1 MKKASLLFLSL
12 MLVLHSSAADVVHLR
27 WGKGG
32 VSVKPKRV
40 EGLAVACEGG
50 YVTIEN
56 SDTLRELRLVLSGES
71 HDGGLVYVGSH
82 KVSFLLSGLRLESG
96 HGSPLDIRC
105 GKRVAIRLKE
115 GSENVLG
122 DSPDTLRRGVIRTK
136 GHLELSGGGSLTIN
150 ARGGHGIRAKEYV
163 LLKRS
168 LGSLTINATGDGCKG
183 IRTKGDFIMRG
194 GEVRICTSGSY
205 LASDTTPEGLN
216 LHSRG
221 FSEAVPSDTPM
232 PFDVGEEEWED
243 DYDDFYDEYGEDFAI
258 DDDMPMGPPFP
269 MPMPD
274 SAFIG
279 RLKAFLGEDSTLV
292 DNFFQMGAGMPMPD
306 ERLMQRLGEF
316 CEAEGFMPGGP
327 MGGGPMRPQYNG
339 TAKGIKAQ
347 GKILVEGGTLEVST
361 ATPGAEGLE
370 GKQGV
375 ELRGG
380 TVWVSAYDDAV
391 NSNGQIL
398 FSGADV
404 TAISQRNDA
413 VDCNARGDGSITFT
427 AGHVEAFSGAGPP
440 EEGFDSDEWAI
451 EIDGGEAF
459 SVGSGMGPAPS
470 LPSERTARQ
479 PYLLF
484 QSLSVQEGDTLCVR
498 GEDGEEVLT
507 VRTPVS
513 NPVNHSLVTSPSLR
527 AGAVYLM
534 LINGV
539 EAQRREA
546 QP

>member
-1 MKKASLLFLSL
+1 MRKASLLFLFIVVAL
-12 MLVLHSSAADVVHLR
+12 RCAAGDVVNVR

-32 VSVKPKRV
+32 VSVRPKRV
-40 EGLAVACEGG
+40 EGLTITCEGG
-50 YVTIEN
+50 YVTVEN

-71 HDGGLVYVGSH
+71 HDGGLTYVGSH

-96 HGSPLDIRC
+96 HGSALDIRC
-105 GKRVAIRLKE
+105 GKRVALRLKE

-136 GHLELSGGGSLTIN
+136 GHLELSGGGSLTIK

-163 LLKRS
+163 LLKHS
-168 LGSLTINATGDGCKG
+168 LGTLTINATGDGCKG

-194 GEVRICTSGSY
+194 GQVSISTSGSY
-205 LASDTTPEGLN
+205 LAEDTTQQFP
-216 LHSRG
+216 
-221 FSEAVPSDTPM
+221 PM
-232 PFDVGEEEWED
+232 PFDMEEDEWED
-243 DYDDFYDEYGEDFAI
+243 DYFDDPFAFDDFEEEEGE
-258 DDDMPMGPPFP
+258 PMGSPFP
-269 MPMPD
+269 IPMPD
-274 SAFIG
+274 SAFVAK
-279 RLKAFLGEDSTLV
+279 LKAFLGEDSTLV

-316 CEAEGFMPGGP
+316 FEAEGFMPGGP
-327 MGGGPMRPQYNG
+327 MGGGPMRPQYIG
-339 TAKGIKAQ
+339 TAKGVKAQ
-347 GKILVEGGTLEVST
+347 GKILIEGGTLEVST

-380 TVWVSAYDDAV
+380 TVRVNAYDDAI

-404 TAISQRNDA
+404 TAISLRNDA

-427 AGHVEAFSGAGPP
+427 AGRVEAFSGAGPP

-459 SVGSGMGPAPS
+459 SVGSGMGPVPS
-470 LPSERTARQ
+470 LPSERTAKQ

-484 QSLSVQEGDTLCVR
+484 QSLSVQEGDTLSVL

-546 QP
+546 R

>member
-1 MKKASLLFLSL
+1 

-40 EGLAVACEGG
+40 EGLTITSDGG
-50 YVTIEN
+50 YVTVEN

-105 GKRVAIRLKE
+105 GKRVALRLKE
-115 GSENVLG
+115 GSENVLC

-168 LGSLTINATGDGCKG
+168 LGSLIINATGDGCKG
-183 IRTKGDFIMRG
+183 IRTKGDFFMRG
-194 GEVRICTSGSY
+194 GQVSIRTSGSY
-205 LASDTTPEGLN
+205 LEEDTTQQFP
-216 LHSRG
+216 
-221 FSEAVPSDTPM
+221 PM
-232 PFDVGEEEWED
+232 PFDMMDEDEWYD
-243 DYDDFYDEYGEDFAI
+243 DYDEEFIDEE
-258 DDDMPMGPPFP
+258 DMPMGPPFPMP

-292 DNFFQMGAGMPMPD
+292 DNSFQMGAGMPMPD

-316 CEAEGFMPGGP
+316 FEAEGFMPGGP

-347 GKILVEGGTLEVST
+347 GKILVEDGTLEVST

-470 LPSERTARQ
+470 LPSGRTARQ

-539 EAQRREA
+539 EAQRRTA